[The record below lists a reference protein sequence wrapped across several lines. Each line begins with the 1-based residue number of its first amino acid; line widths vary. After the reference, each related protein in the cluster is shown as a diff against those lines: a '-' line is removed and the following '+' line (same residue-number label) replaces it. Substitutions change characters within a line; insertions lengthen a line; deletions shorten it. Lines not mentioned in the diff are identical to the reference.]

1 MNYLLHHLLH
11 DAANAHPDRIAVVDD
26 PTALTYAD
34 LEQRANR
41 VAHLLLDLGV
51 RRGDRIGL
59 YLDKSSEA
67 MAAVYGVLKTGAVYV
82 PFDPEAPVARLAY
95 ITRDCGITC
104 LVTGVEKAEAWAELI
119 KCGAPITTLAILN
132 DHERSQLDE
141 ARERLPGGVRVEG
154 LDALHTQPVTPP
166 ALSSVSLDLAY
177 ILYTSGS
184 TGEPKGVML
193 SHRNGLAFVEWVAD
207 EFELRSDDRLSSHA
221 PLHFDL
227 SILDIFAASKA
238 AAAVVL
244 VPQGASVF
252 PVELGRFIVRERISV
267 WYSVPSVL
275 SMMTMMTRKGG
286 LSRGDVPDLR
296 LVLFAGE
303 VFPTKYLRR
312 LMTLLPGVRF
322 CNLYGPTE
330 TNVCTWYD
338 VPPIAD
344 DQTQPVPIGKAI
356 ADVEVFAVTV
366 DERLAGSGEIG
377 ELWVRGPTV
386 MQGYWGDRRRT
397 DEKLVQNP
405 FVPEVRD
412 LAYKT
417 GDLVREDED
426 GNYRLL
432 GRRDDQIKSR
442 GYRIELGEIE
452 AALYGNPSVVECAVL
467 AIPDELVT
475 NRIAAVVVVRA
486 RSEQEGLTEFCAARV
501 PGYMVPETFEFRDG
515 LPRTSTGKVDR
526 KRLADELAA
535 RLSGGRAPED
545 RG

>member
-1 MNYLLHHLLH
+1 MKYLLHHLLH
-11 DAANAHPDRIAVVDD
+11 DAANEHPDRVAVVDG
-26 PTALTYAD
+26 PNMLTYAD

-41 VAHLLLDLGV
+41 VAHLFLELGV

-67 MAAVYGVLKTGAVYV
+67 MAAVYGVLKMGAVYV

-95 ITRDCGITC
+95 IARDCGITC
-104 LVTGVEKAEAWAELI
+104 LLTGMEKAGAWPELI
-119 KCGAPITTLAILN
+119 KCGAPITTLAVLN

-141 ARERLPGGVRVEG
+141 AREGLPRGVRVEG
-154 LDALHTQPVTPP
+154 LDALHAQPGTSP

-238 AAAVVL
+238 GAAVVI

-252 PVELGRFIVRERISV
+252 PVEIGRFMARERISV

-275 SMMTMMTRKGG
+275 SLMTMMTRKGG
-286 LSRGDVPDLR
+286 LSRGDMPDLR

-312 LMTLLPGVRF
+312 LMALLPGVRF

-338 VPPIAD
+338 VPPIPD
-344 DQTQPVPIGKAI
+344 DQTEPVAIGKAI
-356 ADVEVFAVTV
+356 ADVEVFAVTA
-366 DERLAGSGEIG
+366 DERLAGLGEIG

-386 MQGYWGDRRRT
+386 MQGYWGDQKRT

-417 GDLVREDED
+417 GDLVQEDED

-452 AALYGNPSVVECAVL
+452 AALYGNPGVVECAVL

-475 NRIAAVVVVRA
+475 NRIAAVVVVRS

-501 PGYMVPETFEFRDG
+501 PAYMVPETFEFRDG
-515 LPRTSTGKVDR
+515 AAPNLDR
-526 KRLADELAA
+526 QGRSQASCRRDRRGAD
-535 RLSGGRAPED
+535 GWPGV
-545 RG
+545 